1 MMGAGGEGRVGGGGV
16 SGGCGFL
23 LWWWGLLWWGG
34 DDGDGKRS
42 RLGTK
47 NVPRFGTKSV
57 PRFGTVLVPLYL
69 NSDSR
74 ANILRWFGGPFWF
87 QNWGRFWFQAWV
99 CFASPCLDFSLSS
112 AGDVRMAVV

>member
-1 MMGAGGEGRVGGGGV
+1 MGGWGVRGLRFPVVVVGV
-16 SGGCGFL
+16 VVV
-23 LWWWGLLWWGG
+23 GG

-57 PRFGTVLVPLYL
+57 PRVGTVLVPLYL
-69 NSDSR
+69 NSNNR

-87 QNWGRFWFQAWV
+87 QTWGRFWFQAWV
-99 CFASPCLDFSLSS
+99 RFASPCLDFSLSS

>member
-1 MMGAGGEGRVGGGGV
+1 M
-16 SGGCGFL
+16 
-23 LWWWGLLWWGG
+23 WWGG

-87 QNWGRFWFQAWV
+87 QNWGRFWFQVWV
-99 CFASPCLDFSLSS
+99 LFANPCLEFFLSS
-112 AGDVRMAVV
+112 AGDVRLAVV